1 MNRRR
6 FLAGTL
12 GAGLF
17 LPVATPTPHRSPS
30 VTADVPSPNPR
41 QESSVPEGQSPAV
54 TLFLC
59 GNAMTGR
66 GWNAV
71 RSAGSGCV
79 GMPERIGNVPEPDQ
93 RSNRAMDSTW
103 AVWGNMSMTP
113 APTRR

>member
-1 MNRRR
+1 
-6 FLAGTL
+6 
-12 GAGLF
+12 
-17 LPVATPTPHRSPS
+17 
-30 VTADVPSPNPR
+30 
-41 QESSVPEGQSPAV
+41 
-54 TLFLC
+54 
-59 GNAMTGR
+59 MTGR